1 MKANFFNVFN
11 RKANV
16 IDIWNFLKKEIEN
29 IIVTNVP
36 PKTTSSR
43 QHQPWINTKTKRLLR
58 KKQRWYQKAK
68 DFNDPKIWKTYRNIK
83 TVPKGPVD
91 RPTTSI

>member
-1 MKANFFNVFN
+1 MKENFFNIFN
-11 RKANV
+11 SESNV
-16 IDIWNFLKKEIEN
+16 TDIWNFIKKEVESIIE
-29 IIVTNVP
+29 TNVP
-36 PKTTSSR
+36 SKTSSTR

-68 DFNDPKIWKTYRNIK
+68 DSSDPKVWKNTKILKIMPR
-83 TVPKGPVD
+83 GPVD